1 MLIVNDLKHMKHA
14 AAPRYGLVNNKPC
27 LERLEPPP
35 GSGGVSQAAAT
46 PRYILAVTQAGQC
59 WTHEEG
65 KVGTSTVQYST
76 VQYSTVQYST
86 QGGQC
91 WTHEEGK
98 VGTRTL
104 LTLMNMA

>member
-1 MLIVNDLKHMKHA
+1 MDSSKLTIYNLPYLNVLNYT

-65 KVGTSTVQYST
+65 KVGHSTVQYSIVQYSI
-76 VQYSTVQYST
+76 VQYSTV
-86 QGGQC
+86 
-91 WTHEEGK
+91 
-98 VGTRTL
+98 
-104 LTLMNMA
+104 

>member
-1 MLIVNDLKHMKHA
+1 MEPSNNLQLTLN
-14 AAPRYGLVNNKPC
+14 APRYGLVNNKPC

-65 KVGTSTVQYST
+65 KVGTST
-76 VQYSTVQYST
+76 
-86 QGGQC
+86 
-91 WTHEEGK
+91 
-98 VGTRTL
+98 L
-104 LTLMNMA
+104 LTSMNMMMDMWLGFKILKYL

>member
-1 MLIVNDLKHMKHA
+1 MEPSNNLQFALN
-14 AAPRYGLVNNKPC
+14 APRYGLVNNKPC

-65 KVGTSTVQYST
+65 KVGTST
-76 VQYSTVQYST
+76 
-86 QGGQC
+86 
-91 WTHEEGK
+91 
-98 VGTRTL
+98 L
-104 LTLMNMA
+104 LTSMNMMMDMWLGLKILKYL

>member
-1 MLIVNDLKHMKHA
+1 MDSSKSTIYNLPYLNVLNYT

-65 KVGTSTVQYST
+65 KVGT
-76 VQYSTVQYST
+76 
-86 QGGQC
+86 
-91 WTHEEGK
+91 
-98 VGTRTL
+98 RAL
-104 LTLMNMA
+104 LTLMNMMMDMSLGFSKDP